1 MPFTEL
7 PVFSV
12 WRSPGQAEVGTATAM
27 AAAGLMA
34 VLNGTPRQVGNL
46 DNGQAQSTLKSYSK
60 LHMLLCF
67 LILFFLT
74 KVEGLRG

>member
-46 DNGQAQSTLKSYSK
+46 DRDGQAQSTLKSYS
-60 LHMLLCF
+60 MLLCF
-67 LILFFLT
+67 LILFFF
-74 KVEGLRG
+74 EAGRLRG